1 MFVLNGYEDL
11 EAFREIKEYELD
23 YFGITD
29 LEQRANIMKAIEQLQ
44 EYTGK

>member
-11 EAFREIKEYELD
+11 DTFREIKEYELD

-29 LEQRANIMKAIEQLQ
+29 LGQRVNIMKAIEQLQ
-44 EYTGK
+44 EHNGK